1 MNAQIFFSVPRR
13 VIVVALAIGLSAC
26 GGSMDDL
33 NEYID
38 EVKARP
44 GQRPA
49 PLPEIK
55 PYQTFVYEADRNNA
69 RSPFQPAAKAVN
81 TAAVGPRPDQNRPQ
95 EYLEQ
100 FPLDSLAMVGTLAI
114 DGVTY
119 GLLQDPDLIVH
130 RVVPG
135 NYLGQ
140 NDGRIKTISAAEIEL
155 QEIVADGLGGYL
167 ERDAAISLAD

>member
-1 MNAQIFFSVPRR
+1 MEALTFSRLRQIAVLMLLT
-13 VIVVALAIGLSAC
+13 AGLSAC

-33 NEYID
+33 NEYVD

-44 GQRPA
+44 GQRPE

-55 PYQTFVYEADRNNA
+55 PYQTFVYEADRENA
-69 RSPFQPAAKAVN
+69 RSPFQPTTKAVN
-81 TAAVGPRPDQNRPQ
+81 TAATGPRPDQNRPQ

-100 FPLDSLAMVGTLAI
+100 YSLDSLAMVGTLAI
-114 DGVTY
+114 NGVTY
-119 GLLQDPDLIVH
+119 GLLQDPFDIVH

-135 NYLGQ
+135 NYVGQ
-140 NDGRIKTISAAEIEL
+140 NDGRIRTISAAEIEL